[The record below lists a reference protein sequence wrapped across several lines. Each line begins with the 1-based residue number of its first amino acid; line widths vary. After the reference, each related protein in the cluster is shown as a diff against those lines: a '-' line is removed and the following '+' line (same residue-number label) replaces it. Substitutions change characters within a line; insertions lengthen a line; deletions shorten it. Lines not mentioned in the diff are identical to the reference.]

1 MLTRPTRAIL
11 IAAVGIILVLN
22 SFAATGIVVGES
34 TSEPT
39 THSRNDAGVI
49 EPTPDTVDSTS
60 SETTLSISSSTVTS
74 IVFLAGHAHS
84 RSSDPLD
91 HDVRQELYETV
102 HQTAGMYLGDLRES
116 HDLHRSTLRYHLE
129 VLEQAELLASVTVF
143 GKLWYYPA
151 GSDTNQIR
159 AALTHEPTGDI
170 LETIARLEPVS
181 VTDLADEVDRSDST
195 VSHHLERLEAK
206 GLVEQERGST
216 TVLSRLAPEAR
227 DEFETTSELGQWT
240 D

>member
-1 MLTRPTRAIL
+1 MLIRPTRTVL
-11 IAAVGIILVLN
+11 IAAVGIVLVLN
-22 SFAATGIVVGES
+22 SFAATGLVVGES

-39 THSRNDAGVI
+39 THSRNDSGLI
-49 EPTPDTVDSTS
+49 EPSDTVDSTS
-60 SETTLSISSSTVTS
+60 SETTLSVSSSTVTS

-102 HQTAGMYLGDLRES
+102 HQTSGIYLGDLRES

-151 GSDTNQIR
+151 GSDTNHLR

-170 LETIARLEPVS
+170 LEAIARLEPVS

-195 VSHHLERLEAK
+195 VSHHLERLETK

-227 DEFETTSELGQWT
+227 GEFETTSELGQWT

>member
-1 MLTRPTRAIL
+1 MLTRSTRAIL
-11 IAAVGIILVLN
+11 IAAVGIVLILH

-39 THSRNDAGVI
+39 THSRNDAGLI
-49 EPTPDTVDSTS
+49 KPPDTVDSKS
-60 SETTLSISSSTVTS
+60 SETTLSVSPSTVTS
-74 IVFLAGHAHS
+74 IVFLAGHAYS
-84 RSSDPLD
+84 GSSDPLE
-91 HDVRQELYETV
+91 HDVRQDIYETV
-102 HQTAGMYLGDLRES
+102 HQTSGIYIGDLRET

-129 VLEQAELLASVTVF
+129 VLEQEELLASETVF
-143 GKLWYYPA
+143 GKIWYYPA
-151 GSDTNQIR
+151 GSDTNQLR

-170 LETIARLEPVS
+170 LEAIARLEPVS
-181 VTDLADEVDRSDST
+181 VTDLANEVDRSDST
-195 VSHHLERLEAK
+195 VSHHLERLEDK

-227 DEFETTSELGQWT
+227 AEFETTSELGQWT